1 MGSNNSL
8 LDRASAVVFDR
19 LEAVGGD
26 PRKLPHP
33 LRVVTIVYSAQGII
47 DNGGLQYFFE
57 ADFPGKPPYTVF
69 VEAYEAIGLHDA
81 AALLAQAVALFPF
94 KTPHR
99 WVRKRN
105 AFLNSFRDEDG
116 RDDASPFTVLGDRLC
131 GDPKV
136 WKALATFVKKHRD
149 AFGLA

>member
-33 LRVVTIVYSAQGII
+33 LRVVAIVYSAQGII
-47 DNGGLQYFFE
+47 GNGGLQYFFE
-57 ADFPGKPPYTVF
+57 ADFPGKPPYAVF

-81 AALLAQAVALFPF
+81 AAFLEQAVALFPF
-94 KTPHR
+94 AAPHR
-99 WVRKRN
+99 SVRKRN

-116 RDDASPFTVLGDRLC
+116 RDDDSPFTVLGDKLC

-136 WKALATFVKKHRD
+136 WKALAAFVKKHRA
-149 AFGLA
+149 AFGLE